1 MYLNVILTILVI
13 TLITMTTFAIIWWKK
28 YGKTIFNKISNS
40 SGMIP
45 KELLSQMGNMDM
57 KSMFSNL
64 NDAMNRVKNTRNGKF

>member
-13 TLITMTTFAIIWWKK
+13 TLITMTTFAVIWWKK
-28 YGKTIFNKISNS
+28 YGKTIFNKISS
-40 SGMIP
+40 SNGIIP